1 MSKER
6 YHANKE
12 RVFTIYGVDPKDPK
26 YNCHHIC
33 DKAHAKRGEVFEDM
47 DINEKGNLIPLLKT
61 VHAALHKKID
71 AMDKTKPKRKKK
83 GRRGKKRRK

>member
-1 MSKER
+1 
-6 YHANKE
+6 
-12 RVFTIYGVDPKDPK
+12 
-26 YNCHHIC
+26 
-33 DKAHAKRGEVFEDM
+33 M

-83 GRRGKKRRK
+83 GRRRR